1 MNKTMC
7 RSNRFGAIIVGGLV
21 AVASSLAT
29 KPVPADT
36 LDAVEK
42 FFLHGAIPIE
52 TDDGAGNSGANPSVT
67 LPVKGTH
74 VGSSSTITFKVVNGT
89 VLNNNQTNAAGGL
102 CATKYGSGTVNV
114 PDTKNSSITMTLT
127 GIGCSDGITGL
138 DDLTWIVTGGTG
150 RFAGA
155 VGTGHL
161 SYSWGPASGAAPAAS
176 ILDMEGTIQRQ

>member
-1 MNKTMC
+1 MDATLL
-7 RSNRFGAIIVGGLV
+7 RSNKFGVAMLAGLA
-21 AVASSLAT
+21 AVSSIAS
-29 KPVPADT
+29 KPVCADT

-42 FFLHGAIPIE
+42 IFIQGAIPTE

-67 LPVKGTH
+67 LPVKGSH
-74 VGSSSTITFKVVNGT
+74 VGSSSTFTFKVVNGT

-102 CATKYGSGTVNV
+102 CATKYGSGTVAV
-114 PDTKNSSITMTLT
+114 PDAKNSSISVTLT
-127 GIGCSDGITGL
+127 GLGCSDGITGL
-138 DDLTWIVTGGTG
+138 DELTWIITGGTG

-161 SYSWGPASGAAPAAS
+161 SYSWGPATTTAPAAS